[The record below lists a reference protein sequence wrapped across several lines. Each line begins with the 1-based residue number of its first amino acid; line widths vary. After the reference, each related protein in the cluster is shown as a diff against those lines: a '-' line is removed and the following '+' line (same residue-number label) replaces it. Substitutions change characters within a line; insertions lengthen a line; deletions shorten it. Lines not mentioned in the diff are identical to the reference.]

1 MIERNLSN
9 WWTPRRGMVLF
20 GLLVAFLLVA
30 GPGVLAA
37 QVSSTE
43 ATPEAELDPDQEL
56 RDLVDEVEPVRLS
69 STTNEEAALVRAAPL
84 AVTGG
89 PPYPTGGTG
98 APTRL
103 IRVAPSAYWDGISTL
118 AGQNRLSAREIS
130 NIVLSQSG
138 SVLSAKKASDMVW
151 QWGQFVDHDVDLSES
166 HSPTEVANIPVPLG
180 DPFFDPTAIGGQVI
194 PFVRSIYDPTTGTG
208 LGNPRQQL
216 NEISGLIDGTNI
228 YGQDPARTLEL
239 RTLDGTGHLKNP
251 GGFLPYNVNGFPNA
265 QPPGSNP
272 ADFFL
277 AGDIRANE
285 QLALTA
291 MHTLWVREH
300 NRTADYVKIRNKKLT
315 GDEIFETARKIVI
328 AELQVITYKE
338 FLPMILGS
346 GALTPYTGFDPTANP
361 GIANVFSTAFYR
373 LGHTMLSPN
382 ILRLDPS
389 GNPIPQGPLALRD
402 AFFTP
407 NTLITEGGLEPIL
420 KGLSSQVMQRIDSLV
435 VDDVRN
441 FLFGDPLAGGLDL
454 GSLNIQRG
462 RDHGLPDYNTFRI
475 AYGLTPAASFADIS
489 SDPVVQNRLATA
501 YTNVNDID
509 VWVGALAEDPLGP
522 GILVGELLYA
532 GLVDQFERQRD
543 GDPTWW
549 EINLSP
555 SAKNL
560 AKNQTLA
567 KVILR
572 NTTLLPSQL
581 QHNVFEVP

>member
-1 MIERNLSN
+1 
-9 WWTPRRGMVLF
+9 
-20 GLLVAFLLVA
+20 
-30 GPGVLAA
+30 
-37 QVSSTE
+37 
-43 ATPEAELDPDQEL
+43 
-56 RDLVDEVEPVRLS
+56 
-69 STTNEEAALVRAAPL
+69 
-84 AVTGG
+84 
-89 PPYPTGGTG
+89 
-98 APTRL
+98 
-103 IRVAPSAYWDGISTL
+103 
-118 AGQNRLSAREIS
+118 
-130 NIVLSQSG
+130 
-138 SVLSAKKASDMVW
+138 
-151 QWGQFVDHDVDLSES
+151 
-166 HSPTEVANIPVPLG
+166 
-180 DPFFDPTAIGGQVI
+180 
-194 PFVRSIYDPTTGTG
+194 
-208 LGNPRQQL
+208 
-216 NEISGLIDGTNI
+216 
-228 YGQDPARTLEL
+228 
-239 RTLDGTGHLKNP
+239 
-251 GGFLPYNVNGFPNA
+251 
-265 QPPGSNP
+265 
-272 ADFFL
+272 
-277 AGDIRANE
+277 
-285 QLALTA
+285 
-291 MHTLWVREH
+291 
-300 NRTADYVKIRNKKLT
+300 
-315 GDEIFETARKIVI
+315 
-328 AELQVITYKE
+328 
-338 FLPMILGS
+338 
-346 GALTPYTGFDPTANP
+346 
-361 GIANVFSTAFYR
+361 
-373 LGHTMLSPN
+373 MLSPN

-407 NTLITEGGLEPIL
+407 NTLITGGGLEPIL